1 MFFIQQISYK
11 RGRKTCF
18 CLHFARS
25 SVVLVAMPMQ
35 RVSPWV
41 WQAPIKL
48 CKWAQISIVLAKCVI
63 LIHIFPNCLLS
74 LLHCWTVSN
83 VHHMSISFEITILW
97 KCLCSVIRKGKSSS
111 YDSFQTNAHTHTF
124 NERFTGKRSITRS
137 VKAKELRAL
146 CLFSISTSHSTLF
159 TLNSALLRLQT
170 IYGELVTHESIQLK
184 MQFGADWLEKR
195 QSAIHEPQKLSLF
208 SVIWSRAHSNEKSLL
223 NADVNVSINKQN
235 DDICKQ

>member
-111 YDSFQTNAHTHTF
+111 HDSFQTNAHTHIQ
-124 NERFTGKRSITRS
+124 RKVYGKTKYNQKCKSEG
-137 VKAKELRAL
+137 A
-146 CLFSISTSHSTLF
+146 SHSLF
-159 TLNSALLRLQT
+159 VLHFNKSFDSLYSELSAASPTNNLWWISNAWEHPIKDAILC
-170 IYGELVTHESIQLK
+170 
-184 MQFGADWLEKR
+184 WLTWK
-195 QSAIHEPQKLSLF
+195 A
-208 SVIWSRAHSNEKSLL
+208 SVSYSWTPKIEF
-223 NADVNVSINKQN
+223 I
-235 DDICKQ
+235 